1 MCLMG
6 REIRYVL
13 GYDVCYVDFVPMS
26 LKTYT
31 LFTVALQVQMENTVR
46 LHLNAA

>member
-1 MCLMG
+1 MFYIFTYG
-6 REIRYVL
+6 
-13 GYDVCYVDFVPMS
+13 VCYVDLLLMA
-26 LKTYT
+26 LKAYT